1 MFAHLE
7 QSSLSKVSDNRYGDT
22 DMKLTL
28 LEEKS
33 QKICVACGR
42 SDVTPMTWQ
51 QNDSSTWEGI
61 LCAWIPFNKICD
73 HCWTGFLEE
82 VP

>member
-1 MFAHLE
+1 VFAHLE

-51 QNDSSTWEGI
+51 QNDSST
-61 LCAWIPFNKICD
+61 
-73 HCWTGFLEE
+73 
-82 VP
+82 